1 MEVCMQKRSSG
12 RLSPGMIILAIIGLS
27 LAGLA
32 LVTAFSPGSQADPV
46 ASKADLIKRGEY
58 LVKLGGCNDCH
69 TPKIMGPNG
78 PEPDPA
84 RMLMGQPANAPIPS
98 IPAGVI
104 SPTGWTAMTTA
115 DMTAWAGPW
124 GISFSANITPDN
136 VTGIGAWTEGAFIEA
151 MRTGKHLG
159 AGRPILPPMPWQAI
173 GQVSDDDLRALFA
186 YLMSI
191 KPISNQVP
199 QPVPPA
205 ISPEMGMKGSTK

>member
-1 MEVCMQKRSSG
+1 MQKRSSG
-12 RLSPGMIILAIIGLS
+12 RLSPGMIILAIFGLA

-32 LVTAFSPGSQADPV
+32 LGTAFSSGSQADPV
-46 ASKADLIKRGEY
+46 ISKTELIKRGEY
-58 LVKLGGCNDCH
+58 LVRLGGCNDCH
-69 TPKIMGPNG
+69 TPKVMGPNG
-78 PEPDPA
+78 PEPDQT
-84 RMLMGQPANAPIPS
+84 RLLMGQPANASIPS

-104 SPTGWTAMTTA
+104 NPKGWMAMTTA

-124 GISFSANITPDN
+124 GISFAANLTPDN
-136 VTGIGAWTEGAFIEA
+136 VTGIGAWTENAFIKA

-173 GQVSDDDLRALFA
+173 GKVSDDDLRALFA

-199 QPVPPA
+199 QPIPPGS
-205 ISPEMGMKGSTK
+205 SPEMGLKGSSK